1 MAGKSKLKLA
11 DDAKVRFG
19 TLSVVFG
26 TLCMGIA
33 VLCFISDAKLIADL
47 DLGPDAGVIGWY
59 LMALGML
66 LAAVGLVLGATISN
80 KNTSNGDGDD

>member
-1 MAGKSKLKLA
+1 MASKSKKGMA
-11 DDAKVRFG
+11 DDAKARFG
-19 TLSVVFG
+19 TLAVIFG
-26 TLCMGIA
+26 ALCMGISG
-33 VLCFISDAKLIADL
+33 LCFVSDAKLISSL

-80 KNTSNGDGDD
+80 RGGS

>member
-1 MAGKSKLKLA
+1 MAGDKKIKLA

-19 TLSVVFG
+19 TLSLVFG
-26 TLCMGIA
+26 TLCMGIG
-33 VLCFISDAKLIADL
+33 VLCFVSDAEIFDTL

-66 LAAVGLVLGATISN
+66 LAIVGLVLGATITNN
-80 KNTSNGDGDD
+80 KSSDDDAD